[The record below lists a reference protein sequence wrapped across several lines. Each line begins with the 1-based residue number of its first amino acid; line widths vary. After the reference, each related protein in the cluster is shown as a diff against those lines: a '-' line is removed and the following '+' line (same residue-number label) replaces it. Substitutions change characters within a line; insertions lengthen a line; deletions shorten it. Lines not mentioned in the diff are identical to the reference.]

1 MSEQFEVAVELTLAH
16 MARVDAST
24 VLDTR
29 AAIAALPDRRWTR
42 AVRVRRSVS
51 GLSLPRWPRA
61 VALAGAAVV
70 VVAVVAVSMFGAL
83 QPRPVGSNS
92 PASSMATPST
102 SSSASPGVMPTPS
115 AIRTGPAYSEA
126 LPVLLTGNHVWSAGW
141 SPDGSRYAIGA
152 DGLDSGGLDFSVIHL
167 FDRSGTEI
175 GSVAGMGEFGF
186 AWLDANRFVVI
197 ATEDRVNRSGPLDA
211 FMGRVGSTQLTN
223 LGQYENVVAGPSGSV
238 ALAQIEDPSLITTA
252 PQYVVLSAD
261 GSVSKPRD
269 GEPLAWSRDGSMLAV
284 YHATG
289 LAPAPSDA
297 QGPALGWLEVVRS
310 TGESVAST
318 HGLTFAWPYPTAFS
332 PDGARVAFPYDP
344 KPLTG
349 AAQMAI
355 LEIASGHVTIIPE
368 SGLLTWASNDQL
380 LFAYNSIDYGK
391 TPGGIYSWS
400 AATGLVTTYGPGDT
414 VAASGQGTVVIGSD
428 TSLVFTW
435 TKTTGGSTRTG
446 TFSVGYYP
454 SFGSYISD
462 SAWSPDG
469 SSLILTVGD
478 WNNGTAMD
486 AVLFR
491 P

>member
-1 MSEQFEVAVELTLAH
+1 MSEQFEEAVELTLAH

-70 VVAVVAVSMFGAL
+70 VAVVAVSMFGAL
-83 QPRPVGSNS
+83 QPRPVGPNS
-92 PASSMATPST
+92 PAPSMATPST

-115 AIRTGPAYSEA
+115 AIRTGPAYSET
-126 LPVLLTGNHVWSAGW
+126 LPVLLTGNHVWFAGW

-152 DGLDSGGLDFSVIHL
+152 DGLDSGGLDSGVIHL

-175 GSVAGMGEFGF
+175 GSVAGREFQF

-197 ATEDRVNRSGPLDA
+197 AMEDQVNNSGPLDA
-211 FMGRVGSTQLTN
+211 FMGRVGSTQLTK
-223 LGQYENVVAGPSGSV
+223 LGEYDTLVAGPSGSV
-238 ALAQIEDPSLITTA
+238 ALAQIGDPSVSTKH
-252 PQYVVLSAD
+252 QYVVVSAD

-269 GEPLAWSRDGSMLAV
+269 GKPAAWSRDGSMLAV

-289 LAPAPSDA
+289 LAPALSDA
-297 QGPALGWLEVVRS
+297 TPPDLGYLEVVRS

-318 HGLTFAWPYPTAFS
+318 HGLTFGEPYPVFS

-349 AAQMAI
+349 AAQMAV
-355 LEIASGHVTIIPE
+355 LEIASGHLAVIPE
-368 SGLLTWASNDQL
+368 SGGLTWASNDQL
-380 LFAYNSIDYGK
+380 LFAYKSIDYGK
-391 TPGGIYSWS
+391 TPSAIMSWS

-414 VAASGQGTVVIGSD
+414 VCASGQGTVVIGSD
-428 TSLVFTW
+428 TTDFTW
-435 TKTTGGSTRTG
+435 TSTTGGSTRSG
-446 TFSVGYYP
+446 AFSLGYGLG
-454 SFGSYISD
+454 FGSYILD

>member
-1 MSEQFEVAVELTLAH
+1 MSEQFEEAVELTLAH

-29 AAIAALPDRRWTR
+29 AAIAALPDRRWRR

-70 VVAVVAVSMFGAL
+70 VAVVAVSMFGAL
-83 QPRPVGSNS
+83 PPRPVGPNS
-92 PASSMATPST
+92 PAPSMATPST

-115 AIRTGPAYSEA
+115 AIRTGPAYSET
-126 LPVLLTGNHVWSAGW
+126 LPVLLTGNHVWFAGW

-152 DGLDSGGLDFSVIHL
+152 DGLDSGVIHL

-175 GSVAGMGEFGF
+175 GSVAVAWQLQF
-186 AWLDANRFVVI
+186 AWLDANRFVAI
-197 ATEDRVNRSGPLDA
+197 APEDRVNHAGPLDA
-211 FMGRVGSTQLTN
+211 FMGRVGSTQLTK
-223 LGQYENVVAGPSGSV
+223 LGEYDTLVAGPSGSV
-238 ALAQIEDPSLITTA
+238 ALAQVWEPSHSTKQ
-252 PQYVVLSAD
+252 QYVVISAD

-269 GEPLAWSRDGSMLAV
+269 GKPAAWSRDGSMLAV

-289 LAPAPSDA
+289 LAPALSDA
-297 QGPALGWLEVVRS
+297 TPPALGYLEVVRS

-318 HGLTFAWPYPTAFS
+318 HGLTFAEPYPVFS
-332 PDGARVAFPYDP
+332 PDGARLAFTYDP
-344 KPLTG
+344 EPLTG
-349 AAQMAI
+349 TAQMAI

-368 SGLLTWASNDQL
+368 SGPLTWASNDQL
-380 LFAYNSIDYGK
+380 LFAYTSIDYGK
-391 TPGGIYSWS
+391 TPSAIMSWS

-414 VAASGQGTVVIGSD
+414 VSASGSGTVVIGSD
-428 TSLVFTW
+428 TTYVFTW
-435 TKTTGGSTRTG
+435 TSTTGGSTRTG
-446 TFSVGYYP
+446 SFSLGYWLG
-454 SFGSYISD
+454 FGSYIAD
-462 SAWSPDG
+462 SNWSPDG

-478 WNNGTAMD
+478 WNSGTAMD

>member
-1 MSEQFEVAVELTLAH
+1 MSEQFEEAVELTLAH

-70 VVAVVAVSMFGAL
+70 VGAVVAVSMFGAL

-92 PASSMATPST
+92 PALSMATPST

-115 AIRTGPAYSEA
+115 AIRTGPAYSET
-126 LPVLLTGNHVWSAGW
+126 LPVLLTGNRVWFAGW

-152 DGLDSGGLDFSVIHL
+152 NGLDSGVIHL

-175 GSVAGMGEFGF
+175 GSVAGVGEFQF

-197 ATEDRVNRSGPLDA
+197 AMEDRVNHSGPLDA
-211 FMGRVGSTQLTN
+211 FMGRVGSTQLTE
-223 LGQYENVVAGPSGSV
+223 LGQYDWLLAGPSGSV
-238 ALAQIEDPSLITTA
+238 ALAQIGDPSVSTKH
-252 PQYVVLSAD
+252 QYVVVSTD

-269 GEPLAWSRDGSMLAV
+269 GDPAGWSRDGRILAV
-284 YHATG
+284 YHATA
-289 LAPAPSDA
+289 LAPAPSDVT
-297 QGPALGWLEVVRS
+297 PPDLGYLEVVRS

-318 HGLTFAWPYPTAFS
+318 HGLTFAEPYAVFS
-332 PDGARVAFPYDP
+332 PDGARVAFSYDP
-344 KPLTG
+344 EPLNGTP
-349 AAQMAI
+349 QMAV
-355 LEIASGHVTIIPE
+355 LEIASGHLAVIPE
-368 SGLLTWASNDQL
+368 SGTLTWASNDQL
-380 LFAYNSIDYGK
+380 LFDYKSTDYGK
-391 TPGGIYSWS
+391 TPSAIMSWS

-414 VAASGQGTVVIGSD
+414 VGASGQGTVVIGSD
-428 TSLVFTW
+428 TTDFTW
-435 TKTTGGSTRTG
+435 TSTTGGSTRSG
-446 TFSVGYYP
+446 TFSLGYWLG
-454 SFGSYISD
+454 FGSYIPD

-478 WNNGTAMD
+478 WNNGMAMD